1 MTLKRFYLLV
11 MFGVLGVGSMWAD
24 TSRLTAE
31 NGWTKVTDLTKL
43 TRSEYYFAFVDNN
56 KDLMLSFEEGPN
68 QSNVDGR
75 KTMVY
80 RTGARAEMNPA
91 MLWIIDE
98 TPDDAMIRN
107 VNSNWYLQCETNWS
121 DNAKLQPWYCHTNDV
136 NSNTSGGESWARW
149 GFAYADG
156 KWTIKN
162 NKHGSVYIGP
172 WADGE
177 FLNGREVAG
186 NKSGANIGYFQIYA
200 IKRTDVNWEAKATS
214 ANPANYSYLITN
226 ANAGRNSTYG
236 WTGTGTQTRNGN
248 NGYDGVSGFFEFCA
262 WNDASWSGSLSQT
275 INNLPEGKYN
285 LRVAGQQ
292 SASDVVT
299 TITFGKASVYLVANG
314 DKQGTI
320 LPTGEETTIGGGVA
334 GWRYTTCSDI
344 ITGGTATITV
354 SSSATAV
361 NRWSNVD
368 NIELFYLGNGIE
380 HYAEAKTAGEG
391 FTAEADKWYVI
402 PVAIEGDYVF
412 TFAEGT
418 VTYTQDG
425 EQNNNTATGETAVSG
440 TVYNLKAG
448 YVYVKASSAT
458 TITFNA
464 NSYSYELGA
473 LTTSKNDGAYVQN
486 NSVITFTYPSA
497 VTNDKSAQ
505 AALVAS
511 ATATVNGES
520 KTLTAV
526 TNGFQLDLGTLTTSQ
541 TYKISIPAGVYGYA
555 GHAMNDD
562 INMTINTPAVFDGRY
577 YLYNTD
583 NQKYF
588 SRGGNWGTQA
598 CVDEYGIALILSTDE
613 NNATSIKMF
622 DSYMNIGLDGLVYTD
637 TQGDNV
643 RYFNISK
650 VEGGYKLLNTN
661 NSKYLATYGGQVVA
675 DAVEG
680 DNLQGTSN
688 IWTLENVNDHLA
700 VLKANDDKQAKAVAE
715 AAGLKAETKEALKAI
730 LASEEYEARAITVT
744 GTSGST
750 RENYQGGSSIAQDS
764 KPLDIF
770 KETVKGLKPGI
781 YKLSVNAFQRAT
793 WIGDV
798 CATGGARGKVYVYAN
813 DAKTQLKSITEEYS
827 DEAYTEGDNPDSNVD
842 GKHYPNSTGAAG
854 QAFNKDMYVN
864 DVYVYVTGN
873 ELTFGIQNPTR
884 MGNDGSRGAW
894 TAYRNFTLTYYA
906 VANLDT
912 YYNDLSTAL
921 LKYKPWTETGE
932 YVTKYNEFSAACQ
945 NKTYKTKE
953 EINAAISYLQT
964 NYPTYAW
971 DNANMEHPYL
981 VSNVIKG
988 AENNVND
995 NWPGGG
1001 RSTTSGQHWSG
1012 DASRIYF
1019 TQNHEN
1025 GAARSQTV
1033 TIPNKGV
1040 YILKSSVRTL
1050 ATGAY
1055 AEISVGDIVER
1066 TSVVTGNTGG
1076 TIATDGTE
1084 YESVE
1089 AGVAAGA
1096 TFANSNNGYGW
1107 IYNKIQ
1113 FVTTSDNEQKTISIN
1128 LSNCNSSREADCGGM
1143 YLYYVGKNYDKVV
1156 GNTRYCY
1163 GTYNAPAFE
1172 LTDEVPVVDASNAS
1186 VTGATVTR
1194 TNPNGLV
1201 YLADGSTA
1209 DGGNNVVIGGTCANL
1224 VLADGHPFVAPKA
1237 FEATTATYNMNAVAT
1252 TSSGQSYGTLVLPYA
1267 VTKLPGKAYSLD
1279 QGVTFGDEIHATEVN
1294 AIAANKPVLVTAKGD
1309 YVASNVSVAAT
1320 GATLE
1325 NGELVGT
1332 YAAMTALEGTFV
1344 LQNHSGYV
1352 AFFMVT
1358 NTKPTVNPFRAYIKA
1373 QPAASK
1379 QYINVVFDDETNG
1392 ITEIDGERNEDAV
1405 IYDIS
1410 GRKMT
1415 KAVKGLYIIN
1425 GKKTIVK

>member
-11 MFGVLGVGSMWAD
+11 MFSVLGIGSMWAD

-31 NGWTKVTDLTKL
+31 NGWSKVTDLTKL
-43 TRSEYYFAFVDNN
+43 TLSDYYFVFVDND

-68 QSNVDGR
+68 QSNSDGC

-80 RTGARAEMNPA
+80 RTGAKAEMNPA

-98 TPDDAMIRN
+98 TPDKAMIRN
-107 VNSNWYLQCETNWS
+107 MTSDKYLQCETNWN
-121 DNAKLQPWYCHTNDV
+121 DNGHPLQPWYCHTNDV
-136 NSNTSGGESWARW
+136 NSNKAGGESWARW

-162 NKHGSVYIGP
+162 LKHGSVYIGP
-172 WADGE
+172 WADGKFE
-177 FLNGREVAG
+177 NGREVAG
-186 NKSGANIGYFQIYA
+186 NKEGANIGYFQIYA
-200 IKRTDVNWEAKATS
+200 IKRADVNIEGKATRV
-214 ANPANYSYLITN
+214 NPANYTYLINN
-226 ANAGRNSTYG
+226 ANAGQNSMYG
-236 WTGTGTQTRNGN
+236 WKGEGNYQRHGN
-248 NGYDGVSGFFEFCA
+248 NGFDGVSGFFELGD
-262 WNDASWSGSLSQT
+262 WNASNSTGTISQT
-275 INNLPEGKYN
+275 LSGLPVGKYQ

-292 SASDVVT
+292 NSSNTAT
-299 TITFGKASVYLVANG
+299 TISLGTASANMPANG
-314 DKQGTI
+314 TSGGTI
-320 LPTGEETTIGGGVA
+320 LQTGEETTIGGGVD
-334 GWRYTTCSDI
+334 GWRYTTCSDMV
-344 ITGGTATITV
+344 TGGTVTIKI
-354 SSSATAV
+354 SATLTASHC
-361 NRWSNVD
+361 WSNVD
-368 NIELFYLGNGIE
+368 NIELYYLGNGIE
-380 HYAEAKTAGEG
+380 NYAKSANAEEN
-391 FTAEADKWYVI
+391 FTAEAGQWYEI
-402 PVAIEGDYVF
+402 PVATAGDYKF
-412 TFAEGT
+412 TIGSGSII
-418 VTYTQDG
+418 YTQDG
-425 EQNNNTATGETAVSG
+425 SQGKDAATGTSIESEAIC
-440 TVYNLKAG
+440 NLSAG
-448 YVYVKASSAT
+448 SVFVKADAAT
-458 TITFNA
+458 TIKMEA
-464 NSYSYELGA
+464 NTYSYELGA
-473 LTTSKNDGAYVQN
+473 LTLNHKDGAYVQTN
-486 NSVITFTYPSA
+486 GVITFTYPNA
-497 VTNDKSAQ
+497 VTNDKSAT
-505 AALVAS
+505 ATLVKS
-511 ATATVNGES
+511 ATATVNGEA

-526 TNGFQLDLGTLTTSQ
+526 TNGFQLDLGTLTPLQ
-541 TYKISIPAGVYGYA
+541 VFNISIPAGVYGYA
-555 GHAMNDD
+555 DKAMNDA
-562 INMTINTPAVFDGRY
+562 ITMTINTPAVFDGRY
-577 YLYNTD
+577 YLYNSYD
-583 NQKYF
+583 KKYF
-588 SRGGNWGTQA
+588 SRGGSYGTQA
-598 CVDEYGIALILSTDE
+598 CVDEYGIAVILTTDE
-613 NNATSIKMF
+613 NNATSVKMF
-622 DSYMNIGLDGLVYTD
+622 DSYMNIGFDGFVYTD
-637 TQGDNV
+637 CQGGDV
-643 RYFNISK
+643 RYFNISL

-661 NSKYLATYGGQVVA
+661 NSKYLATNGGHVVA
-675 DAVEG
+675 DALEG
-680 DNLQGTSN
+680 GNLVGTSN
-688 IWTLENVNDHLA
+688 IWTLEDVNNHLA

-715 AAGLKAETKEALKAI
+715 AAGLKAETKVALESI
-730 LASEEYEARAITVT
+730 LAGEEYEARPITVT
-744 GTSGST
+744 GTSGIQ
-750 RENYQGGSSIAQDS
+750 ENYQGGSSGNQDS

-770 KETVKGLKPGI
+770 KETVTGLNPGI

-793 WIGDV
+793 WLEDV
-798 CATGGARGKVYVYAN
+798 CQTGGARGKVYVYAN
-813 DAKTQLKSITEEYS
+813 DNKTQLKSIAEEPAT
-827 DEAYTEGDNPDSNVD
+827 EAYPD
-842 GKHYPNSTGAAG
+842 GKEVNGKYYPNNPNSAG
-854 QAFNKDMYVN
+854 VAFDKGMYVN

-912 YYNDLSTAL
+912 YYNDLSAAL

-945 NKTYKTKE
+945 NKTYTTKE

-1019 TQNHEN
+1019 TQNHED

-1096 TFANSNNGYGW
+1096 TFANSNKGYGW

-1113 FVTTSDNEQKTISIN
+1113 FVTTSDNEQKTIKIN

-1252 TSSGQSYGTLVLPYA
+1252 TSGGQSYGTLVLPYA
-1267 VTKLPGKAYSLD
+1267 VTTLPGKAYSLD

-1392 ITEIDGERNEDAV
+1392 ITEIEGDRNEDAV